1 MKQGFKNFIW
11 DEKKQTIRGSNVLY
25 QITLTILILVVVGAF
40 VPSVADNLKKMEV
53 IIGAVFGFSISAYSY
68 RKVKECKPEIKEGE

>member
-1 MKQGFKNFIW
+1 MNQAIKNFIW
-11 DEKKQTIRGSNVLY
+11 DEKNQTIRGSNVLY
-25 QITLTILILVVVGAF
+25 QITITILILMVVGAF

-68 RKVKECKPEIKEGE
+68 RKVKECKDDK